1 MTSSTFGQQTTIQ
14 VSFEFIDERGKPK
27 QKTCTWK
34 LDIIAQQALNLV
46 RLDHASEFNRVVGV
60 LEQALRRGITH
71 ASLALLI
78 LAVAST
84 DGEFDA
90 ILNRIEKEV
99 GIARNLTSVVDGGFQ
114 EVDPFAT
121 QSPFSTSF

>member
-1 MTSSTFGQQTTIQ
+1 MTSSTFGQQATIQ

-27 QKTCTWK
+27 QKTCTWR
-34 LDIIAQQALNLV
+34 LDIIAQQALNLI
-46 RLDHASEFNRVVGV
+46 RLDHASEFNRIIGV

-90 ILNRIEKEV
+90 VLNRIEQEV
-99 GIARNLTSVVDGGFQ
+99 GVARNLTSVVDGDVQ
-114 EVDPFAT
+114 EVDPFSA
-121 QSPFSTSF
+121 QSPFPTSF

>member
-1 MTSSTFGQQTTIQ
+1 MTSSTFGQTTTIE
-14 VSFEFIDERGKPK
+14 VSFKFIDERGKSGE
-27 QKTCTWK
+27 KTCTWQ
-34 LDIIAQQALNLV
+34 LDPIAQQALNLI
-46 RLDHASEFNRVVGV
+46 RLDHASELNRVVGV
-60 LEQALRRGITH
+60 LERALRRGITH

-90 ILNRIEKEV
+90 VLNRIEREV
-99 GIARNLTSVVDGGFQ
+99 GVARNLTSVVDGDFQ
-114 EVDPFAT
+114 EVDPFST

>member
-14 VSFEFIDERGKPK
+14 VNIEFIDERGKPK

-34 LDIIAQQALNLV
+34 LDTIAQQALNLV
-46 RLDHASEFNRVVGV
+46 RLDHASDFNRVIGV

-78 LAVAST
+78 LAVASA

-90 ILNRIEKEV
+90 VLDRIEKEV
-99 GIARNLTSVVDGGFQ
+99 GVARNLNSVVDGSIQ
-114 EVDPFAT
+114 EIDPFSAS
-121 QSPFSTSF
+121 SPFSTSF